1 MRCGRC
7 RVRELDST
15 VTEPAAPPAN
25 PYKLRRLWVAALR
38 RIAARRSVILGYH
51 GVARERRSED
61 LFMLQLDPG
70 RFRGQLEMMIAA
82 GFRFHTVAELA
93 ELAGGAEPPPG
104 LAAISFDDAMRNNL
118 TVALPI
124 LRELGLTATVYV
136 PTGWLG
142 GRSPWI
148 GEDGDGTILTA
159 DELRELAA
167 AGWELGAHTVN
178 HADLSKLD
186 YEGCREEIAGS
197 VGALREL
204 TGVEVQTF
212 AYPFGQYGRAAVDAV
227 RDCGLRAAVTTGSGS
242 WDRYE
247 LTRGMIGAADPFPVV
262 LLKLTDRY
270 EPLLRTAPLRALRS
284 ASKDLRRRLG
294 RRGQDAE
301 NAAGP
306 A

>member
-1 MRCGRC
+1 
-7 RVRELDST
+7 
-15 VTEPAAPPAN
+15 VTEPAAALAH
-25 PYKLRRLWVAALR
+25 PYKLRRPWVAALR

-70 RFRGQLEMMIAA
+70 RFRGQLEMMLAA

-93 ELAGGAEPPPG
+93 ELAAGAEPPPG
-104 LAAISFDDAMRNNL
+104 HAAISFDDAMRNNL

-124 LRELGLTATVYV
+124 LRDLGLTATVYV

-148 GEDGDGTILTA
+148 GDSGDGAILTA
-159 DELRELAA
+159 EELRELAA
-167 AGWELGAHTVN
+167 AGWELGAHTVT

-186 YEGCREEIAGS
+186 YEGCREEISGS
-197 VGALREL
+197 VAALREL
-204 TGVEVQTF
+204 TGVEVRTF
-212 AYPFGQYGRAAVDAV
+212 AYPFGPYGRAAVDAV

-242 WDRYE
+242 WDPYE
-247 LTRGMIGAADPFPVV
+247 LTRAMIGAADPFPVL

-270 EPLLRTAPLRALRS
+270 EPLLRSAPMRALRS

-294 RRGQDAE
+294 QRGQDGE
-301 NAAGP
+301 TAAGP